1 MKNALPCMLLC
12 ALGCGGGASEAR
24 PPASASP
31 GLEDESATETA
42 AEPSAPSANAESATN
57 AEPAPKAGPASL
69 SLEAKVHGKSVPANV
84 RLLSADGNEVA
95 SGPAGQAIQLP
106 SGEYT
111 LEVQVNDAAAMLD
124 TPTQRRQLTIH
135 GGDALQEV
143 AEFPWAMIQL
153 NVRVNGALDRKAEV
167 LLMRDGEQVAKV
179 HSGAEPT
186 AITPGRYEATVLTRG
201 AKIEVKGMQFPEGGT
216 AVKPVDVH
224 M

>member
-12 ALGCGGGASEAR
+12 VLGCGGGTSESR

-31 GLEDESATETA
+31 GIEDESASEAA
-42 AEPSAPSANAESATN
+42 AEPSAPRASVESATN
-57 AEPAPKAGPASL
+57 TEPAPKAGPASL
-69 SLEAKVHGKSVPANV
+69 SLDAQVHGKSVPANV
-84 RLLSADGNEVA
+84 RLLSADGNEIA
-95 SGPAGQAIQLP
+95 SGPSGQAIQLP

-111 LEVQVNDAAAMLD
+111 LEVQINDASAMLD

-135 GGDALQEV
+135 GGDALQER

-153 NVRVNGALDRKAEV
+153 NVRVNGTLDRKAEV
-167 LLMRDGEQVAKV
+167 VLMRDGQEVAKV
-179 HSGAEPT
+179 HSGVEPA
-186 AITPGRYEATVLTRG
+186 AITPGRYEATVLTHG

-216 AVKPVDVH
+216 AVKPIDVH